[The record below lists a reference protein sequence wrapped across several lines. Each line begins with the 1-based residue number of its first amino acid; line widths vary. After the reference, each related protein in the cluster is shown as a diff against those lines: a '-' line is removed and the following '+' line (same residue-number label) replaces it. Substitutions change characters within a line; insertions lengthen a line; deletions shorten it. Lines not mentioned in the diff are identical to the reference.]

1 MQVHAAILDSQGA
14 GGVDAGDPVKGDGP
28 TRWVSGRAERG

>member
-14 GGVDAGDPVKGDGP
+14 GGVDAGDPVKGDDH
-28 TRWVSGRAERG
+28 RGGVRMLCV